1 MNMMALACAED
12 QVRPR
17 TSRQAAPQRGPRG
30 PDILDATVNDPAFRL
45 DFPLAAGA
53 LLFIDNHKLA
63 HDHESWLDDS

>member
-1 MNMMALACAED
+1 
-12 QVRPR
+12 
-17 TSRQAAPQRGPRG
+17 
-30 PDILDATVNDPAFRL
+30 VNDPAFRL